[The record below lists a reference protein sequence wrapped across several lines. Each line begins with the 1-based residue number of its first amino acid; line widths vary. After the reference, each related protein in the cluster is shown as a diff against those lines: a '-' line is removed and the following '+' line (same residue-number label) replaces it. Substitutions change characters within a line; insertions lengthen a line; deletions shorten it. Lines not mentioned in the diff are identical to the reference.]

1 MRICTSIIRALSFV
15 DACAASACGRPG
27 HGHNIEPGTGAF
39 EARTAPVQY
48 HTGRA
53 LLLLLSLILDCLGP

>member
-1 MRICTSIIRALSFV
+1 MRICTSIIRPLSFV
-15 DACAASACGRPG
+15 DAASACGRPG

-48 HTGRA
+48 HTGRV
-53 LLLLLSLILDCLGP
+53 LLLLLSLILDRLGP